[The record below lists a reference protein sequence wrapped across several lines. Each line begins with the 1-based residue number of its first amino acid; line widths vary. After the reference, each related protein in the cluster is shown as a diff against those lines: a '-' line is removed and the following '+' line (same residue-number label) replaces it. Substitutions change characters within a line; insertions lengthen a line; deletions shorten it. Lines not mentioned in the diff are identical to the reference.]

1 MGHILGCTEQLFQA
15 GDNGTSETI
24 ALKTHLSKKSKRR
37 NSNDGV
43 DASEGQRSKEGGVL
57 NKVKMLTAILKF
69 MVESTEM
76 GLASHFHER
85 MLKFTSAYLK
95 YAISSFD
102 HHSTGKLQF
111 EDADLKDMILCTKSS
126 TSYAGKLI
134 NLVMR
139 EASRPLFE
147 AFDLANDLLDLLT
160 TVEITLGSAYAS
172 KLVTALNPWI
182 PDLVLALGPCFINN
196 NMEEEEEDS
205 YTSRFNHI
213 KLCFPTWLLTCA
225 KLELHEMDDTSESS
239 HLQLPALKRLRD
251 TIVSLVKG
259 NSKVVDGI
267 GYVLLICSA
276 VCIEKK
282 DYSAVLGLLRFLCV
296 KLLSREEEGE
306 DREWKELD
314 TMLVSLP
321 SIYPMIERE
330 IGEERDE
337 EEVRKLEAAR
347 ELLLPV
353 WTYHVYETGRFRMM
367 EEEEE

>member
-1 MGHILGCTEQLFQA
+1 MK
-15 GDNGTSETI
+15 NTSF
-24 ALKTHLSKKSKRR
+24 
-37 NSNDGV
+37 SNIFIV
-43 DASEGQRSKEGGVL
+43 LHAASEGLRSKEGGVL

-69 MVESTEM
+69 IVESTEM
-76 GLASHFHER
+76 GLASHFQAR

-95 YAISSFD
+95 YAVSSFD

-111 EDADLKDMILCTKSS
+111 EDADLKDMILCAKSS
-126 TSYAGKLI
+126 ISYAGKLI

-139 EASRPLFE
+139 EASCPLFE
-147 AFDLANDLLDLLT
+147 AFDLANDLLDLFT
-160 TVEITLGSAYAS
+160 AVEISLGSAYAS

-196 NMEEEEEDS
+196 NINNMEEEEEEEDDS

-225 KLELHEMDDTSESS
+225 KLELHEMDDTSESP

-267 GYVLLICSA
+267 GYVVLMCSA

-282 DYSAVLGLLRFLCV
+282 DYSTVLGLLRFLCV
-296 KLLSREEEGE
+296 KLVSREEEE
-306 DREWKELD
+306 NREWKELD

-321 SIYPMIERE
+321 RIYPMIERE

-337 EEVRKLEAAR
+337 EEVKKLEAAR